1 MKIPKKRGRP
11 RLSPEEKARRKAE
24 REAAKAAARKLGPK
38 KRVTSKKFQTQQEE
52 EDTFNKRK
60 TYLLTPA
67 GKCPVELYGC
77 DKEAIAIWLSQAKNC
92 KRKDYEHTVQ
102 SLTYWLRYYFDY
114 FSEEHKIASDNV
126 KELASTFEI
135 LDYEPRLKKMYE
147 SNRAKRNIETVKKY
161 IKTGSPEWNITQLG

>member
-38 KRVTSKKFQTQQEE
+38 KRVTSKKFQIQEE
-52 EDTFNKRK
+52 EEVNFNKRK

-77 DKEAIAIWLSQAKNC
+77 DKEAIAIWMSQAKNC

-114 FSEEHKIASDNV
+114 FSEEHKIASNNI

-135 LDYEPRLKKMYE
+135 LDYEPRLRKMYE
-147 SNRAKRNIETVKKY
+147 SNRAKRNIKTIENY
-161 IKTGSPEWNITQLG
+161 IRTGNPE

>member
-24 REAAKAAARKLGPK
+24 REAAKAAARKLRPK
-38 KRVTSKKFQTQQEE
+38 KRVVSKKFQNSEE
-52 EDTFNKRK
+52 EISDKRK
-60 TYLLTPA
+60 IYLLTPS

-92 KRKDYEHTVQ
+92 KRKGYEHTVQ
-102 SLTYWLRYYFDY
+102 SLTYWLRHYFDY
-114 FSEEHKIASDNV
+114 FSEEHKIASNNV
-126 KELASTFEI
+126 KELASTFDI

-161 IKTGSPEWNITQLG
+161 IKTGEV

>member
-38 KRVTSKKFQTQQEE
+38 KRVISKKFQNS
-52 EDTFNKRK
+52 EDEISDKRK
-60 TYLLTPA
+60 TYLLTPS

-92 KRKDYEHTVQ
+92 KRKGYEHTVQ
-102 SLTYWLRYYFDY
+102 SLTYWLRHYFDY
-114 FSEEHKIASDNV
+114 FSEEHKIASNNV
-126 KELASTFEI
+126 KELASTFDI

-161 IKTGSPEWNITQLG
+161 IETGEA

>member
-38 KRVTSKKFQTQQEE
+38 KRVVSKKFQNSEE
-52 EDTFNKRK
+52 EISDKRK
-60 TYLLTPA
+60 IYLLTPS

-92 KRKDYEHTVQ
+92 KRTGYEHTVQ
-102 SLTYWLRYYFDY
+102 SLTYWLRHYFDY
-114 FSEEHKIASDNV
+114 FSEEHKIASNNV
-126 KELASTFEI
+126 KELASTFDI

-161 IKTGSPEWNITQLG
+161 IKTGEV

>member
-38 KRVTSKKFQTQQEE
+38 KRVISKKFQKEE
-52 EDTFNKRK
+52 ETSDKRK
-60 TYLLTPA
+60 TYILTPA

-92 KRKDYEHTVQ
+92 KRKGYEHTVQ
-102 SLTYWLRYYFDY
+102 SLAYWIRGYFDY
-114 FSEEHKIASDNV
+114 FSEEHKIAIDNI
-126 KELASTFEI
+126 KDLAATFNI
-135 LDYEPRLKKMYE
+135 IDYEPRLKRMHE
-147 SNRAKRNIETVKKY
+147 SIKAKRNIETVKNY
-161 IKTGSPEWNITQLG
+161 IETGNVEWNIIQHG